1 MYTAALAAYT
11 AKARIIATGMTPG
24 RLGGAGED
32 KFLRQGIFSGAIQEL
47 SFVPAEELAVI
58 AGGNSA

>member
-11 AKARIIATGMTPG
+11 ARARIMATGMTPG
-24 RLGGAGED
+24 RFGVAGED
-32 KFLRQGIFSGAIQEL
+32 KCLRQGIFSGAIQKL
-47 SFVPAEELAVI
+47 PFVQAEDLAVI